1 MKVGDLVTYT
11 DDCCRRYS
19 VIPEKVRKYYGVG
32 VVLFVDS
39 TNTLRVRRNGTA
51 TTVHVHW
58 SKHGTE
64 WEPYGD
70 LEIISEGR

>member
-11 DDCCRRYS
+11 DDCCNRYS

-39 TNTLRVRRNGTA
+39 TNTLRVRRNGIA
-51 TTVHVHW
+51 TVHVFW
-58 SKHGTE
+58 ANMGTE